1 MMVGPTGS
9 GKTLLLETI
18 AGLHSLKSG
27 EIWFENRNITN
38 LEPEKRGIGMV
49 YQDCAL
55 FPHLSVANNIT
66 FGLRLRKKSAVDIR
80 KKLAEMA
87 TLVKVEH
94 LLDRKPDRLSG
105 GEKQKVALAR
115 SLILEPHLLLLD
127 EPLSALDPE
136 TRERLQFELKQIHRR
151 LGITIVHVTHDFE
164 ETFSSGMHVAVIG
177 RGQIKQVGT
186 PEQIF
191 RQPNS
196 EFVAQFTMV
205 RNIFA
210 GEIGKK
216 HDGKTVFRTGDL
228 EFEVG
233 ECQNNVRHASIR
245 PDDIAVFAEP
255 LPHDSVNGFP
265 CTITRIADKGA
276 ILYVFVDLPPEFCC
290 QVTRKDYIA
299 MGLKDGKRAF
309 IMFRPDSVHLF

>member
-1 MMVGPTGS
+1 MLNLKGLHVELPTFALSDINLDIDSGDYFMMVGPTGS

-27 EIWFENRNITN
+27 EIWFDNRNITN

-55 FPHLSVANNIT
+55 FPHLSAANNIT
-66 FGLRLRKKSAVDIR
+66 FGLKLRKKSAVDIR

-127 EPLSALDPE
+127 EPLSALDPD
-136 TRERLQFELKQIHRR
+136 TRERLQYELKQIHRR

-164 ETFSSGMHVAVIG
+164 ETFSSGKHVAVID
-177 RGQIKQVGT
+177 RK
-186 PEQIF
+186 
-191 RQPNS
+191 
-196 EFVAQFTMV
+196 
-205 RNIFA
+205 
-210 GEIGKK
+210 
-216 HDGKTVFRTGDL
+216 
-228 EFEVG
+228 
-233 ECQNNVRHASIR
+233 
-245 PDDIAVFAEP
+245 
-255 LPHDSVNGFP
+255 SV
-265 CTITRIADKGA
+265 
-276 ILYVFVDLPPEFCC
+276 V
-290 QVTRKDYIA
+290 
-299 MGLKDGKRAF
+299 
-309 IMFRPDSVHLF
+309 